1 MNKTHDRVFAIWDKF
16 KKYEPVLREAKTP
29 FFLLEEDDQEKHLQQ
44 LEECCNGKAE
54 VFQVYKTNPVKRLCE
69 MGAAHGFGA
78 EVVSEKELRLALNL
92 CSKVLLTGL
101 DKSENELR
109 LALENKN
116 KVTIIID
123 NIDEVERIARLAKGQ
138 KIRVGLRVSI
148 KGFYERFG
156 LNENEIKEVLNYSSL
171 DVVGLHAH
179 SGISQNIEYYRKLL
193 EKMRSIIISNKDKL
207 PHLKFVDI
215 GGAYPIGG
223 YKPFSRKDSL
233 IAISTK
239 YLAWLDKFLMPKP
252 SDFDYADM
260 TAFLN
265 GVFEEYRKIILSLKF
280 TQPKLYIEPGRLYS
294 SQHTYFVA
302 RVMQIK
308 HGGIIL
314 DGGYTN
320 LPPIAREKHIV
331 INISSAAKPYR
342 FNKTNVYGPLPH
354 GADFLSRYYYG
365 DKLKKGDLVM
375 ICDVGA
381 YYYSMASNFIR
392 DKAHYYSLSKK
403 KFYRID

>member
-1 MNKTHDRVFAIWDKF
+1 MNSINSRVLTIFDKF
-16 KKYEPVLREAKTP
+16 KECEPILRKAKTP
-29 FFLLEEDDQEKHLQQ
+29 FFLLEEDDQEKHLQR
-44 LEECCNGKAE
+44 LEECSKGKFE

-69 MGAAHGFGA
+69 MGASHGFGA
-78 EVVSEKELRLALNL
+78 EVVSEKELKLALKL
-92 CSKVLLTGL
+92 CNKSLLNGL

-109 LALENKN
+109 LAIKNKN

-123 NIDEVERIARLAKGQ
+123 NVEEVERIAKLAKGQ
-138 KIRVGLRVSI
+138 KVQVGLRISI

-156 LNENEIKEVLNYSSL
+156 LNENEIKEVLNSSNL
-171 DVVGLHAH
+171 DVIGIHAH

-193 EKMRSIIISNKDKL
+193 ERMRSIIISNKDKL
-207 PHLKFVDI
+207 PHLEFVDI
-215 GGAYPIGG
+215 GGAFPIGG

-252 SDFDYADM
+252 NYFDYVDM

-265 GVFEEYRKIILSLKF
+265 RVYEEYRKIILSLKF
-280 TQPKLYIEPGRLYS
+280 TKPKLYIEPGRLFS
-294 SQHTYFVA
+294 SQNTYFVA
-302 RVMQIK
+302 RVIQIK
-308 HGGIIL
+308 HGEIIL

-320 LPPIAREKHIV
+320 LLPIAREKHLV
-331 INISSAAKPYR
+331 INISSAAKPDM

-392 DKAHYYSLSKK
+392 DKAPYYSLSKK
-403 KFYRID
+403 KLRRID